1 MANAVTGETGKT
13 NNSLVLAGLLLGL
26 IFAELDETVVA
37 TAMPTII
44 VDRKS
49 LFSPWREDRLFI

>member
-1 MANAVTGETGKT
+1 MRMANAVTGETGKT
-13 NNSLVLAGLLLGL
+13 NNILVLAELLLGL

-49 LFSPWREDRLFI
+49 LFSP